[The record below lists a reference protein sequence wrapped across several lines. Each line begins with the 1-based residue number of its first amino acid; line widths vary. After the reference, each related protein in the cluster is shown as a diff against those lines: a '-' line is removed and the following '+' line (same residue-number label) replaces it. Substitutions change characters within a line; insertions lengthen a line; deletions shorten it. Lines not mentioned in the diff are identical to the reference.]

1 MSDLKEYL
9 AQKRDAVLRRRA
21 HARSEGAHPLRL
33 QAQAQAEGRSGVR
46 RIRIRGF
53 QVISDSLPDFAG
65 YDLGPSSPELLL
77 GALSSCLTHLSHPGR
92 RPADRA
98 GGCFGR
104 GSRSARSACRS
115 ARPRDHADLSARS
128 VLHGEA
134 DDGCDRARCPPR
146 RRRALLP
153 DPQPASAGRRG
164 ARHRRAHSRQPRRG
178 LTFPDPACR
187 RDRSG
192 KERP

>member
-77 GALSSCLTHLSHPGR
+77 GALSSCLTHTYLIQA
-92 RPADRA
+92 ADLQIALEDVSVEVLGQLDPRA
-98 GGCFGR
+98 GAPGHETT
-104 GSRSARSACRS
+104 
-115 ARPRDHADLSARS
+115 PIYPHDLSYTVRLTTDVTELAA
-128 VLHGEA
+128 LHAAVE
-134 DDGCDRARCPPR
+134 RFCPILN
-146 RRRALLP
+146 LLR
-153 DPQPASAGRRG
+153 QGVAVRGTVERIPAS
-164 ARHRRAHSRQPRRG
+164 RA
-178 LTFPDPACR
+178 AA
-187 RDRSG
+187 
-192 KERP
+192 